1 MGKNR
6 QLITTYST
14 IDTQTG
20 EELASYEKPVS
31 IPKKIVLETGFIKL
45 CRRAIDE
52 ISYKQL
58 GSFIIMADYLEYETN
73 RFAYIHVGKTP
84 KSLRQKDFKEILAI
98 SYRTIGTLFK
108 ELIEKNAILRFD
120 WSYYCNPTFATRS
133 KAIYTDI
140 LMKMIEIDPSI
151 RKCINK
157 KDKRLMKFA

>member
-14 IDTQTG
+14 ADTSTG
-20 EELASYEKPVS
+20 EELASYEKS
-31 IPKKIVLETGFIKL
+31 IIIPEKISVEIGFIKL
-45 CRRAIDE
+45 CNRAIDE
-52 ISYKQL
+52 IHYKQL
-58 GSFIIMADYLEYETN
+58 GSFVKMAGYLEYETN
-73 RFAYIHVGKTP
+73 RFADIHVGRTTEPLK
-84 KSLRQKDFKEILAI
+84 QKDFKEILAV
-98 SYRTIGTLFK
+98 SYRTVGTLFK

-120 WSYYCNPTFATRS
+120 GNYYCNPTFATRS

-157 KDKRLMKFA
+157 KDKELMKFA

>member
-20 EELASYEKPVS
+20 EELSSYEKPVS

-58 GSFIIMADYLEYETN
+58 GEFYN
-73 RFAYIHVGKTP
+73 NG
-84 KSLRQKDFKEILAI
+84 
-98 SYRTIGTLFK
+98 
-108 ELIEKNAILRFD
+108 
-120 WSYYCNPTFATRS
+120 
-133 KAIYTDI
+133 
-140 LMKMIEIDPSI
+140 
-151 RKCINK
+151 
-157 KDKRLMKFA
+157 RLP